1 MSEIKSIEKNFIAKE
16 NIMNITGKIMILII
30 TTMIIKN
37 YNLIEDLKNGVFNI
51 LSNYNEIKLLKN
63 FSIIHYKNDK
73 KSLFNKKLEIF
84 REAQKILGIS
94 LIILYI
100 LIINIFMI
108 FPNIIYTNYINTFY
122 NSSIFFI
129 ILYISISFYKLFFK
143 YTVSVYFITLLT
155 FLGISLI
162 IFSVIQNII
171 LTFSL
176 MMTSILLFY
185 IITYFLFSIDFFKKI
200 NICLKISVI
209 FMIVINIL
217 LYYLIS
223 LLKNYYWIFFII
235 SICIMI
241 FLSLA
246 PFMIYIIMYNKNNRE
261 NLYENFLKKFFGK
274 EIIQFFILLIICIGI
289 VTFSLSKTYL
299 YFKNFI
305 PFFTLEEYIKEN
317 NSNIF
322 KSIIN
327 YLTIKRKLNDILFLV
342 SIVSGTYFLI
352 GEILVYF
359 KIKKYKEKAQEI
371 YEDIIMNEIYYYEQM
386 KKCVYYGEEEYRNL
400 FFNNDKI
407 REIIKQNEK
416 YYKDN
421 N

>member
-1 MSEIKSIEKNFIAKE
+1 
-16 NIMNITGKIMILII
+16 MNIIGKILILII

-51 LSNYNEIKLLKN
+51 LSNLNEIKSFKN
-63 FSIIHYKNDK
+63 FSIIYYNNYK

-84 REAQKILGIS
+84 KETQKILV
-94 LIILYI
+94 ILLFI
-100 LIINIFMI
+100 LFILKINIFII
-108 FPNIIYTNYINTFY
+108 FPNITYTNYINTLYIPF
-122 NSSIFFI
+122 IFFI
-129 ILYISISFYKLFFK
+129 ILYISILFYKLFFK

-155 FLGISLI
+155 FLGMSLI
-162 IFSVIQNII
+162 IFSIKQNII
-171 LTFSL
+171 LAFSL

-185 IITYFLFSIDFFKKI
+185 MITYFLFSIDFFKKI
-200 NICLKISVI
+200 NVCFKISVI

-217 LYYLIS
+217 LYYLIN
-223 LLKNYYWIFFII
+223 LLKNYHCIFFVI
-235 SICIMI
+235 SICII
-241 FLSLA
+241 ILLFLA
-246 PFMIYIIMYNKNNRE
+246 PIIIYIIGNKNNSE
-261 NLYENFLKKFFGK
+261 NIYKNFLKKFFGK
-274 EIIQFFILLIICIGI
+274 EITQFFILLFICIGI
-289 VTFSLSKTYL
+289 VAFSLFKTYL
-299 YFKNFI
+299 DFKNFI

-317 NSNIF
+317 NNSIF

-342 SIVSGTYFLI
+342 SIISGTYFFI

-371 YEDIIMNEIYYYEQM
+371 YEDIIMNERYYYEQM

-421 N
+421 NRK

>member
-1 MSEIKSIEKNFIAKE
+1 VKLKVLKKNFIAKE
-16 NIMNITGKIMILII
+16 NIMNITGKILILII

-155 FLGISLI
+155 FFGISLI

-185 IITYFLFSIDFFKKI
+185 IITYLLFSIDFFKKI

-241 FLSLA
+241 LLSLA

-274 EIIQFFILLIICIGI
+274 EITQFFILLIICIGI

-371 YEDIIMNEIYYYEQM
+371 YEDIIMNERYYYEQM

>member
-1 MSEIKSIEKNFIAKE
+1 
-16 NIMNITGKIMILII
+16 MNITGKILILII

-155 FLGISLI
+155 FFGISLI

-185 IITYFLFSIDFFKKI
+185 IITYLLFSIDFFKKI

-217 LYYLIS
+217 LYYLIN
-223 LLKNYYWIFFII
+223 LLKNYYWIFFGS
-235 SICIMI
+235 SICIM
-241 FLSLA
+241 FLLFLA
-246 PFMIYIIMYNKNNRE
+246 FITSIIIYNKTDSE
-261 NLYENFLKKFFGK
+261 NLSKNFFGK
-274 EIIQFFILLIICIGI
+274 EITQFFILLFICIGI
-289 VTFSLSKTYL
+289 ITFSLFKTYL
-299 YFKNFI
+299 DFKNFI

-317 NSNIF
+317 NNNIF

-342 SIVSGTYFLI
+342 SIISGTYFLI

-371 YEDIIMNEIYYYEQM
+371 YEDIIMNKRYYYEQM
-386 KKCVYYGEEEYRNL
+386 KKCVHYGEEEYRNL

>member
-1 MSEIKSIEKNFIAKE
+1 
-16 NIMNITGKIMILII
+16 MNITGKILILII

-155 FLGISLI
+155 FFGISLI

-185 IITYFLFSIDFFKKI
+185 IITYLLFSIDFFKKI

-241 FLSLA
+241 LLSLA

-274 EIIQFFILLIICIGI
+274 EITQFFILLIICIGI

-352 GEILVYF
+352 REILVYF

-371 YEDIIMNEIYYYEQM
+371 YEDIIMNERYYYEQM

>member
-1 MSEIKSIEKNFIAKE
+1 
-16 NIMNITGKIMILII
+16 MNITGKILILII

-63 FSIIHYKNDK
+63 FSIIHYRNDK

-155 FLGISLI
+155 FFGISLI

-185 IITYFLFSIDFFKKI
+185 IITYLLFSIDFFKKI

-241 FLSLA
+241 LLSLA

-274 EIIQFFILLIICIGI
+274 EITQFFILLIICIGI
-289 VTFSLSKTYL
+289 MTFSLSKTYL

-371 YEDIIMNEIYYYEQM
+371 YEDIIMNERYYYEQM

>member
-1 MSEIKSIEKNFIAKE
+1 
-16 NIMNITGKIMILII
+16 MNITGKILILII

-155 FLGISLI
+155 FFGISLI

-185 IITYFLFSIDFFKKI
+185 IITYLLFSIDFFKKI

-241 FLSLA
+241 LLSLA

-274 EIIQFFILLIICIGI
+274 EITQFFILLIICIGI

-327 YLTIKRKLNDILFLV
+327 YLTIKRKLNDILFLL

-371 YEDIIMNEIYYYEQM
+371 YEDIIMNERYYYEQM

>member
-1 MSEIKSIEKNFIAKE
+1 
-16 NIMNITGKIMILII
+16 MNIIVKILISVV
-30 TTMIIKN
+30 MININ
-37 YNLIEDLKNGVFNI
+37 YNLIKDLKNRVFNI
-51 LSNYNEIKLLKN
+51 LSNCNEIKLLKN
-63 FSIIHYKNDK
+63 FSIIYYKNNK
-73 KSLFNKKLEIF
+73 KGLFNKKLEIF
-84 REAQKILGIS
+84 KEAQKILGIL
-94 LIILYI
+94 LIILPI
-100 LIINIFMI
+100 LIINIFII
-108 FPNIIYTNYINTFY
+108 FPNIIYVNYINTLYIFP
-122 NSSIFFI
+122 IFFI
-129 ILYISISFYKLFFK
+129 ILYIILFYKLFFK
-143 YTVSVYFITLLT
+143 YTVSVYFITLLI

-176 MMTSILLFY
+176 MMSSILLFY

-217 LYYLIS
+217 LYYLIN

-241 FLSLA
+241 LLSIA
-246 PFMIYIIMYNKNNRE
+246 PFMMYIIMYNKNNRE
-261 NLYENFLKKFFGK
+261 NLYKNFFGK
-274 EIIQFFILLIICIGI
+274 EITQFFILLFICVGI
-289 VTFSLSKTYL
+289 LTFSLFETYL
-299 YFKNFI
+299 DFKNFI

-371 YEDIIMNEIYYYEQM
+371 YEDIIMNERYYYEQM

-407 REIIKQNEK
+407 RKIIKQNEK

>member
-1 MSEIKSIEKNFIAKE
+1 
-16 NIMNITGKIMILII
+16 
-30 TTMIIKN
+30 MIIKN

-94 LIILYI
+94 LIISYI

-129 ILYISISFYKLFFK
+129 ILYILISFYKLFFK
-143 YTVSVYFITLLT
+143 YTVSVYFITLLI

-176 MMTSILLFY
+176 MMIFIPLFY

-241 FLSLA
+241 LLSLA

-261 NLYENFLKKFFGK
+261 NLYKKFFGK
-274 EIIQFFILLIICIGI
+274 EITQFFILLIICIGI

-327 YLTIKRKLNDILFLV
+327 YLAIKRKLNDILFLV

-371 YEDIIMNEIYYYEQM
+371 YEDIIMNERYYYEQM

>member
-1 MSEIKSIEKNFIAKE
+1 
-16 NIMNITGKIMILII
+16 MNIIGKFLILVVIKILISVIMI
-30 TTMIIKN
+30 MIIKN

-94 LIILYI
+94 LIISYI

-129 ILYISISFYKLFFK
+129 ILYILISFYKLFFK
-143 YTVSVYFITLLT
+143 YTVSVYFITLLI

-176 MMTSILLFY
+176 MMIFIPLFY

-241 FLSLA
+241 LLSLA

-261 NLYENFLKKFFGK
+261 NLYKKFFGK
-274 EIIQFFILLIICIGI
+274 EITQFFILLIICIGI

-327 YLTIKRKLNDILFLV
+327 YLAIKRKLNDILFLV

-371 YEDIIMNEIYYYEQM
+371 YEDIIMNERYYYEQM

>member
-1 MSEIKSIEKNFIAKE
+1 MKLKVLKKNFIAKE
-16 NIMNITGKIMILII
+16 NIMNITGKILILII

-155 FLGISLI
+155 FFGISLI

-185 IITYFLFSIDFFKKI
+185 IITYLLFSIDFFKKI

-241 FLSLA
+241 LLSLA

-274 EIIQFFILLIICIGI
+274 EITQFFILLIICIGI

-371 YEDIIMNEIYYYEQM
+371 YEDIIMNERYYYEQM

>member
-1 MSEIKSIEKNFIAKE
+1 
-16 NIMNITGKIMILII
+16 MNITGKILILII

-63 FSIIHYKNDK
+63 FSIIHYRNDK

-155 FLGISLI
+155 FFGISLI

-185 IITYFLFSIDFFKKI
+185 IITYLLFSIDFFKKI

-241 FLSLA
+241 LLSLA

-274 EIIQFFILLIICIGI
+274 EITQFFILLIICIGI
-289 VTFSLSKTYL
+289 MTFSLSKTYL

-371 YEDIIMNEIYYYEQM
+371 YEDIIMNERYYYEQM

-421 N
+421 NWK

>member
-1 MSEIKSIEKNFIAKE
+1 
-16 NIMNITGKIMILII
+16 MNITGKILILII

-143 YTVSVYFITLLT
+143 YTVSVYFITLLI

-185 IITYFLFSIDFFKKI
+185 IITYLLFSIDFFKKI

-241 FLSLA
+241 LLSLA

-274 EIIQFFILLIICIGI
+274 EITQFFILLIICIGI

-371 YEDIIMNEIYYYEQM
+371 YEDIIMNERYYYEQM

>member
-1 MSEIKSIEKNFIAKE
+1 
-16 NIMNITGKIMILII
+16 MNITGKILILII

-63 FSIIHYKNDK
+63 FSIIHYRNDK

-155 FLGISLI
+155 FFGISLI

-185 IITYFLFSIDFFKKI
+185 IITYLLFSIDFFKKI

-241 FLSLA
+241 LLSLA

-274 EIIQFFILLIICIGI
+274 EITQFFILLIICIGI

-371 YEDIIMNEIYYYEQM
+371 YEDIIINERYYYEQM

>member
-1 MSEIKSIEKNFIAKE
+1 
-16 NIMNITGKIMILII
+16 MNITGKILILII

-63 FSIIHYKNDK
+63 FSIIHYRNDK

-155 FLGISLI
+155 FFGISLI

-185 IITYFLFSIDFFKKI
+185 IITYLLFSIDFFKKI
-200 NICLKISVI
+200 SICLKISVI

-241 FLSLA
+241 LLSLA

-274 EIIQFFILLIICIGI
+274 EITQFFILLIICIGI
-289 VTFSLSKTYL
+289 MTFSLSKTYL

-371 YEDIIMNEIYYYEQM
+371 YEDIIMNERYYYEQM

>member
-1 MSEIKSIEKNFIAKE
+1 
-16 NIMNITGKIMILII
+16 MNIIGKFLILVVIKILISVIMI
-30 TTMIIKN
+30 MIIKN

-94 LIILYI
+94 LIISYI

-129 ILYISISFYKLFFK
+129 ILYILISFYKLFFK
-143 YTVSVYFITLLT
+143 YTVSVYFITLLI

-176 MMTSILLFY
+176 MMIFIPLFY

-241 FLSLA
+241 LLSLA

-261 NLYENFLKKFFGK
+261 NLYKKFFGK
-274 EIIQFFILLIICIGI
+274 EITQFFILLIICIGI
-289 VTFSLSKTYL
+289 VIFSLSKTYL

-327 YLTIKRKLNDILFLV
+327 YLAIKRKLNDILFLV

-371 YEDIIMNEIYYYEQM
+371 YEDIIMNERYYYEQM

>member
-1 MSEIKSIEKNFIAKE
+1 
-16 NIMNITGKIMILII
+16 MNITGKILILII

-155 FLGISLI
+155 FFGISLI

-185 IITYFLFSIDFFKKI
+185 IITYLLFSIDFFKKI

-241 FLSLA
+241 LLSLA

-274 EIIQFFILLIICIGI
+274 EITQFFILLIICIGI

-371 YEDIIMNEIYYYEQM
+371 YEDIIMNERYYYEQM

>member
-1 MSEIKSIEKNFIAKE
+1 
-16 NIMNITGKIMILII
+16 MNITGKILILII

-155 FLGISLI
+155 FFGISLI

-185 IITYFLFSIDFFKKI
+185 IITYLLFSIDFFKKI

-241 FLSLA
+241 LLSLA

-274 EIIQFFILLIICIGI
+274 EITQFFILLIICIGI

-371 YEDIIMNEIYYYEQM
+371 YEDIIMN
-386 KKCVYYGEEEYRNL
+386 K
-400 FFNNDKI
+400 
-407 REIIKQNEK
+407 
-416 YYKDN
+416 
-421 N
+421 

>member
-1 MSEIKSIEKNFIAKE
+1 
-16 NIMNITGKIMILII
+16 MNIIGKILILII

-51 LSNYNEIKLLKN
+51 LSNLNEIKSFKN
-63 FSIIHYKNDK
+63 FSIIYYNNDK

-84 REAQKILGIS
+84 KETQKILV
-94 LIILYI
+94 ILLFI
-100 LIINIFMI
+100 LFILKINIFII
-108 FPNIIYTNYINTFY
+108 FPNITYTNYINTLY
-122 NSSIFFI
+122 IPSIFFI
-129 ILYISISFYKLFFK
+129 ILYISILFYKLFFK

-155 FLGISLI
+155 FLGMSLI
-162 IFSVIQNII
+162 IFSIKQNII
-171 LTFSL
+171 LAFSL

-185 IITYFLFSIDFFKKI
+185 MITYFLFSIDFFKKI
-200 NICLKISVI
+200 NVCFKISVI

-217 LYYLIS
+217 LYYLIN
-223 LLKNYYWIFFII
+223 LLKNYHCIFFVI
-235 SICIMI
+235 SICII
-241 FLSLA
+241 ILLFLA
-246 PFMIYIIMYNKNNRE
+246 PIIIYIIGNKNDSE
-261 NLYENFLKKFFGK
+261 NIYKNFLKKFFGK
-274 EIIQFFILLIICIGI
+274 EITQFFILLIICIAI
-289 VTFSLSKTYL
+289 ITFSLFKTYL

-317 NSNIF
+317 NNNIF

-327 YLTIKRKLNDILFLV
+327 YLTIKRKLDDILFLV
-342 SIVSGTYFLI
+342 SIISGTYFFI

-371 YEDIIMNEIYYYEQM
+371 YEDIIMNERYYYEQM

-416 YYKDN
+416 YYKYN
-421 N
+421 NWK

>member
-1 MSEIKSIEKNFIAKE
+1 MKLKVLKKNFIAKE
-16 NIMNITGKIMILII
+16 NIMNITGKILILII

-63 FSIIHYKNDK
+63 FSIIHYRNDK

-155 FLGISLI
+155 FFGISLI

-185 IITYFLFSIDFFKKI
+185 IITYLLFSIDFFKKI

-241 FLSLA
+241 LLSLA

-274 EIIQFFILLIICIGI
+274 EITQFFILLIICIGI
-289 VTFSLSKTYL
+289 MTFSLSKTYL

-371 YEDIIMNEIYYYEQM
+371 YEDIIMNERYYYEQM

>member
-1 MSEIKSIEKNFIAKE
+1 
-16 NIMNITGKIMILII
+16 
-30 TTMIIKN
+30 MIIKN

-63 FSIIHYKNDK
+63 FSIIHYRNDK

-155 FLGISLI
+155 FFGISLI

-185 IITYFLFSIDFFKKI
+185 IITYLLFSIDFFKKI

-241 FLSLA
+241 LLSLA

-274 EIIQFFILLIICIGI
+274 EITQFFILLIICIGI
-289 VTFSLSKTYL
+289 MTFSLSKTYL

-371 YEDIIMNEIYYYEQM
+371 YEDIIMNERYYYEQM

>member
-1 MSEIKSIEKNFIAKE
+1 
-16 NIMNITGKIMILII
+16 MNITGKILILII

-155 FLGISLI
+155 FFGISLI

-185 IITYFLFSIDFFKKI
+185 IITYLLFSIDFFKKI

-241 FLSLA
+241 LLSLA

-274 EIIQFFILLIICIGI
+274 EITQFFILLIICIGI

-299 YFKNFI
+299 YFKNSI

-371 YEDIIMNEIYYYEQM
+371 YEDIIMNERYYYEQM

>member
-1 MSEIKSIEKNFIAKE
+1 VKLKVLKKNFIAKE
-16 NIMNITGKIMILII
+16 NIMNITGKILILII

-63 FSIIHYKNDK
+63 FSIIHYRNDK

-155 FLGISLI
+155 FFGISLI

-185 IITYFLFSIDFFKKI
+185 IITYLLFSIDFFKKI

-241 FLSLA
+241 LLSLA

-274 EIIQFFILLIICIGI
+274 EITQFFILLIICIGI
-289 VTFSLSKTYL
+289 MTFSLSKTYL

-371 YEDIIMNEIYYYEQM
+371 YEDIIMNERYYYEQM